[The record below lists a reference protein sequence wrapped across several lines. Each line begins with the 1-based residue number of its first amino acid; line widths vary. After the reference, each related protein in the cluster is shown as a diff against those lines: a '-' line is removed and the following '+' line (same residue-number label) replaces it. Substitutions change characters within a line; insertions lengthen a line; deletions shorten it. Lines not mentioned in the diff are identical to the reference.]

1 MKRETKTN
9 KQENSKKNIGR
20 EKMDKKEEKGEN

>member
-9 KQENSKKNIGR
+9 KQENSNKNTDR
-20 EKMDKKEEKGEN
+20 EKMDKKEESG